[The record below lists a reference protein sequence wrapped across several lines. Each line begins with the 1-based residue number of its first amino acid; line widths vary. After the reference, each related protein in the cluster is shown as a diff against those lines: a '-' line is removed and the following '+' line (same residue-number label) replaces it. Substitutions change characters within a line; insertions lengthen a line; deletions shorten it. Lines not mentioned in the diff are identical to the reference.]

1 MLRNYTE
8 LINELA
14 NIEMDEACHNDYPEE
29 YDSKLEF
36 YLSNAQKE
44 SYIDYI
50 MGYYNIESEK
60 EAKIIQAEV
69 ISEIKRRYEAI
80 QKAAA
85 ALGRKGGS
93 VKSERKAR
101 ASRENGKLG
110 GRPKMKTYGQE
121 EEE

>member
-14 NIEMDEACHNDYPEE
+14 SIEMDEACHNDYPEE

-85 ALGRKGGS
+85 ALGRKGG
-93 VKSERKAR
+93 KAKTERKAE
-101 ASRENGKLG
+101 AARENGKKG
-110 GRPKMKTYGQE
+110 GRPRKEAK
-121 EEE
+121 